1 VTHAP
6 PSSRPSGF
14 ARVVLG
20 PMTRV
25 LNPVIAR
32 VAGRRHVRFAAQI
45 HHRGRRSG
53 RPYITPA
60 SARRAGPYL
69 IIPLTF
75 GTGSDRCRNVLAAGG
90 CTVRWNGATYATE
103 RPQVLDDEAAMAVG
117 GAAFSRLERHV
128 LLPLMGVSTF
138 LLLRIL
144 TPIPG
149 DARRPDHVRER
160 DPAFGPA
167 TAWR

>member
-1 VTHAP
+1 MTHAP

-60 SARRAGPYL
+60 SARRAGPHL
-69 IIPLTF
+69 LIPLTF
-75 GTGSDRCRNVLAAGG
+75 GTGSDWCRNVLAAGG
-90 CTVRWNGATYATE
+90 CTIRWNGVTYATDQPE
-103 RPQVLDDEAAMAVG
+103 VLDDQTAMALG

-128 LLPLMGVSTF
+128 LLPLMGVRTF
-138 LLLRIL
+138 LRLRI
-144 TPIPG
+144 I
-149 DARRPDHVRER
+149 
-160 DPAFGPA
+160 DPQ
-167 TAWR
+167 